1 MSETFVQRVNSGV
14 NDVARRV
21 EIGLA
26 DLEMNNVAAPCL
38 ERFRFH
44 QDFECGLSPETRHA
58 LGETKFTLCD
68 LMHHGESS
76 SSRRF
81 SQLPTIDTQLSP

>member
-1 MSETFVQRVNSGV
+1 
-14 NDVARRV
+14 
-21 EIGLA
+21 
-26 DLEMNNVAAPCL
+26 MNNVAALRL

-44 QDFECGLSPETRHA
+44 QHFKRSLSPETRHA
-58 LGETKFTLCD
+58 PGEAKFTLCG

-81 SQLPTIDTQLSP
+81 SQPFSTQLFDIRCPSSTR